1 MYDNDFS
8 NLGRQIQETVQNAVE
23 SMNYDR
29 LNQTINQTVNQA
41 LDEARIY
48 KEKVRRQYEESQK
61 RQAENLKKQAQTNQQ
76 INVYQTNYARPV
88 GKKQIN
94 MVLAPKIKK
103 GTGRIVAG
111 TILSIV
117 SVAGIIALL
126 VTKTFLE
133 MIGTASLAEIVLGP
147 SVLLIPLFA
156 GIILSATG
164 NHYRKRYRRARKY
177 VEILNGRGFC
187 EIKELAE
194 KSNQSETETRK
205 DLRKMI
211 QKQVFREAHRPNC
224 SFDFRNIMIQKQVF
238 REAYMDKQETCLM
251 INRIAYDYYLQAE
264 ESLRQ
269 REMEEAKR
277 KEQEE
282 KMSPEILEMIRTGD
296 EYIRTIREANDD
308 IPGEVISEKLDRL
321 EQVVRRIFESVKK
334 HPEQKKEIDKFMD
347 YYMPTTLKL
356 VNAYREFDALEVKG
370 ENITNAMQEIENTL
384 DTISLAFEKLLDDLF
399 QDAAFDVSTD
409 ISVLQ
414 MMLAREGYK
423 EKDFK

>member
-61 RQAENLKKQAQTNQQ
+61 RQADNLRKQAQANQQ
-76 INVYQTNYARPV
+76 SNVYQTNYARPV

-147 SVLLIPLFA
+147 GVLLIPMLA

-205 DLRKMI
+205 DLRK
-211 QKQVFREAHRPNC
+211 
-224 SFDFRNIMIQKQVF
+224 MIQKQVF

-321 EQVVRRIFESVKK
+321 EQVVRRILS
-334 HPEQKKEIDKFMD
+334 Q
-347 YYMPTTLKL
+347 
-356 VNAYREFDALEVKG
+356 
-370 ENITNAMQEIENTL
+370 
-384 DTISLAFEKLLDDLF
+384 
-399 QDAAFDVSTD
+399 
-409 ISVLQ
+409 
-414 MMLAREGYK
+414 
-423 EKDFK
+423 

>member
-8 NLGRQIQETVQNAVE
+8 NLGRRIQETVQNAVE

-41 LDEARIY
+41 LDEARVY

-61 RQAENLKKQAQTNQQ
+61 RQADNLRKQAQANQQ
-76 INVYQTNYARPV
+76 SNVYQANYARPV

-103 GTGRIVAG
+103 GTARIVAG

-117 SVAGIIALL
+117 SAVGIIALL

-147 SVLLIPLFA
+147 GVLLIPFLA

-164 NHYRKRYRRARKY
+164 NHYRKRYRRAQKY

-211 QKQVFREAHRPNC
+211 QKR
-224 SFDFRNIMIQKQVF
+224 VF

-334 HPEQKKEIDKFMD
+334 HPEQKKEMDKFMD

-384 DTISLAFEKLLDDLF
+384 DTISRAFEKLLDDLF

>member
-61 RQAENLKKQAQTNQQ
+61 RQAENLRKQAQANQQ
-76 INVYQTNYARPV
+76 SNVYQTNYARPV

-117 SVAGIIALL
+117 SAVGIIALL

-147 SVLLIPLFA
+147 GVLLIPLLA

-164 NHYRKRYRRARKY
+164 NHYHKRYRRARKY

-211 QKQVFREAHRPNC
+211 QKR
-224 SFDFRNIMIQKQVF
+224 VF

-334 HPEQKKEIDKFMD
+334 HPEQKKEMDKFMD

-399 QDAAFDVSTD
+399 QDAVFDVSTD

>member
-61 RQAENLKKQAQTNQQ
+61 RQAENLRKQAQTNQQ
-76 INVYQTNYARPV
+76 SNVYQANYARPV

-147 SVLLIPLFA
+147 GVLLIPMLA

-205 DLRKMI
+205 DLRK
-211 QKQVFREAHRPNC
+211 
-224 SFDFRNIMIQKQVF
+224 MIQKQVF

-334 HPEQKKEIDKFMD
+334 HPEQKKEMDKFMD

-384 DTISLAFEKLLDDLF
+384 DTISRAFEKLLDDLF

>member
-41 LDEARIY
+41 LDEARVY

-61 RQAENLKKQAQTNQQ
+61 RQAENLRKQAQTNQQ
-76 INVYQTNYARPV
+76 SNVYQANYARPV

-117 SVAGIIALL
+117 SIAGMIALL

-147 SVLLIPLFA
+147 GVLLIPFLA

-211 QKQVFREAHRPNC
+211 QKR
-224 SFDFRNIMIQKQVF
+224 VF

-334 HPEQKKEIDKFMD
+334 HPEQKKEMYKFMD

-384 DTISLAFEKLLDDLF
+384 DTISRAFEKLLDDLF

>member
-1 MYDNDFS
+1 MIQEGYDGYMYDNDFS
-8 NLGRQIQETVQNAVE
+8 NLGRRIQETVQNAVE

-41 LDEARIY
+41 LDEARVY

-61 RQAENLKKQAQTNQQ
+61 RQAENLRKQAQTNQQ
-76 INVYQTNYARPV
+76 SNVYQANYARPV

-117 SVAGIIALL
+117 SIAGMIALL

-147 SVLLIPLFA
+147 GVLLIPFLA

-164 NHYRKRYRRARKY
+164 NHYRKRYRRAQKY

-211 QKQVFREAHRPNC
+211 QKR
-224 SFDFRNIMIQKQVF
+224 VF

-334 HPEQKKEIDKFMD
+334 HPEQKKEMDKFMD

-384 DTISLAFEKLLDDLF
+384 DTISRAFEKLLDDLF

>member
-8 NLGRQIQETVQNAVE
+8 NLGRRIQETVQNAVE

-41 LDEARIY
+41 LDEARVY

-61 RQAENLKKQAQTNQQ
+61 RQAENLRKQAQTNQQ
-76 INVYQTNYARPV
+76 SNVYQANYARPV

-117 SVAGIIALL
+117 SIAGMIALL

-147 SVLLIPLFA
+147 GVLLIPFLA

-164 NHYRKRYRRARKY
+164 NHYRKRYRRAQKY

-187 EIKELAE
+187 EIKELEE

-211 QKQVFREAHRPNC
+211 QKR
-224 SFDFRNIMIQKQVF
+224 VF

-334 HPEQKKEIDKFMD
+334 HPEQKKEMDKFMD

-384 DTISLAFEKLLDDLF
+384 DTISRAFEKLLDDLF

>member
-61 RQAENLKKQAQTNQQ
+61 RQADNLRKQAQANQQ
-76 INVYQTNYARPV
+76 SNVYQTNYARPV

-103 GTGRIVAG
+103 GTRIVAG

-117 SVAGIIALL
+117 SAVGIIALL

-147 SVLLIPLFA
+147 GVLLIPMLA

-205 DLRKMI
+205 DLRK
-211 QKQVFREAHRPNC
+211 
-224 SFDFRNIMIQKQVF
+224 MIQKQVF

-334 HPEQKKEIDKFMD
+334 HPEQKKEMDKFMD

>member
-8 NLGRQIQETVQNAVE
+8 NLGRRIQETVQNAVE

-41 LDEARIY
+41 LDEARVY

-61 RQAENLKKQAQTNQQ
+61 RQAENLRKQAQTNQQ
-76 INVYQTNYARPV
+76 SNVYQANYARPV

-117 SVAGIIALL
+117 SIAGMIALL

-147 SVLLIPLFA
+147 GVLLIPFLA

-164 NHYRKRYRRARKY
+164 NHYRKRYRRAQKY

-211 QKQVFREAHRPNC
+211 QKR
-224 SFDFRNIMIQKQVF
+224 VF

-251 INRIAYDYYLQAE
+251 INRIAYDYYLQVE

-334 HPEQKKEIDKFMD
+334 HPEQKKEMDKFMD

-384 DTISLAFEKLLDDLF
+384 DTISRAFEKLLDDLF

>member
-8 NLGRQIQETVQNAVE
+8 NLGRRIQETVQNAVE

-41 LDEARIY
+41 LDEARVY

-61 RQAENLKKQAQTNQQ
+61 RQAENLRKQAQTNQQ
-76 INVYQTNYARPV
+76 SNVYQANYARPV

-117 SVAGIIALL
+117 SIAGMIALL

-147 SVLLIPLFA
+147 GVLLIPFLA

-164 NHYRKRYRRARKY
+164 NHYRKRYRRAQKY
-177 VEILNGRGFC
+177 VEILNGRGLC

-211 QKQVFREAHRPNC
+211 QKR
-224 SFDFRNIMIQKQVF
+224 VF

-334 HPEQKKEIDKFMD
+334 HPEQKKEMDKFMD

-384 DTISLAFEKLLDDLF
+384 DTISRAFEKLLDDLF

>member
-8 NLGRQIQETVQNAVE
+8 NLGRRIQETVQNAVE

-29 LNQTINQTVNQA
+29 LNQTINQTVDQA
-41 LDEARIY
+41 LDEARVY

-61 RQAENLKKQAQTNQQ
+61 RQAENLRKQAQTNQQ
-76 INVYQTNYARPV
+76 SNVYQANYARPV

-117 SVAGIIALL
+117 SIAGMIALL

-147 SVLLIPLFA
+147 GVLLIPFLA

-164 NHYRKRYRRARKY
+164 NHYRKRYRRAQKY

-211 QKQVFREAHRPNC
+211 QKR
-224 SFDFRNIMIQKQVF
+224 VF

-334 HPEQKKEIDKFMD
+334 HPEQKKEMDKFMD

-384 DTISLAFEKLLDDLF
+384 DTISRAFEKLLDDLF

>member
-8 NLGRQIQETVQNAVE
+8 NLGRRIQETVQNAVE

-41 LDEARIY
+41 LDEARVY

-61 RQAENLKKQAQTNQQ
+61 RQAENLRKQAQTNQQ
-76 INVYQTNYARPV
+76 SNVYQANYARPV

-117 SVAGIIALL
+117 SIAGMIALL

-147 SVLLIPLFA
+147 GVLLIPFLA

-211 QKQVFREAHRPNC
+211 QKR
-224 SFDFRNIMIQKQVF
+224 VF

-334 HPEQKKEIDKFMD
+334 HPEQKKEMDKFMD

-356 VNAYREFDALEVKG
+356 VNAYHEFDALEVKG

-384 DTISLAFEKLLDDLF
+384 DTISRAFEKLLDDLF

>member
-41 LDEARIY
+41 LDEARVY

-61 RQAENLKKQAQTNQQ
+61 RQADNLRKQAQANQQ
-76 INVYQTNYARPV
+76 SNVYQTNYARPV

-103 GTGRIVAG
+103 GTARIVAG

-117 SVAGIIALL
+117 SAVGIIALL

-147 SVLLIPLFA
+147 GVLLIPFLA

-164 NHYRKRYRRARKY
+164 NHYRKRYRRAQKY

-211 QKQVFREAHRPNC
+211 QKR
-224 SFDFRNIMIQKQVF
+224 VF

-334 HPEQKKEIDKFMD
+334 HPEQKKEMDKFMD

-384 DTISLAFEKLLDDLF
+384 DTISRAFEKLLDDLF

>member
-8 NLGRQIQETVQNAVE
+8 NLGRRIQETVQNAVE

-41 LDEARIY
+41 LDEARVY

-61 RQAENLKKQAQTNQQ
+61 RQAENLRKQAQTNQQ
-76 INVYQTNYARPV
+76 SNVYQANYARPV

-117 SVAGIIALL
+117 SIAGMIALL

-147 SVLLIPLFA
+147 GVLLIPFMA

-164 NHYRKRYRRARKY
+164 NHYRKRYRRAQKY

-211 QKQVFREAHRPNC
+211 QKR
-224 SFDFRNIMIQKQVF
+224 VF

-334 HPEQKKEIDKFMD
+334 HPEQKKEMDKFMD

-384 DTISLAFEKLLDDLF
+384 DTISRAFEKLLDDLF

>member
-41 LDEARIY
+41 LDEARVY

-61 RQAENLKKQAQTNQQ
+61 RQAENLRKQAQTNQQ
-76 INVYQTNYARPV
+76 SNVYQANYARPV

-117 SVAGIIALL
+117 SIAGMIALL

-147 SVLLIPLFA
+147 GVLLVPFLA

-211 QKQVFREAHRPNC
+211 QKR
-224 SFDFRNIMIQKQVF
+224 VF

-334 HPEQKKEIDKFMD
+334 HPEQKKEMDKFMD

-384 DTISLAFEKLLDDLF
+384 DTISRAFEKLLDDLF

>member
-76 INVYQTNYARPV
+76 SNVYQTNYARPV

-133 MIGTASLAEIVLGP
+133 MFGTASLAEIVLGP
-147 SVLLIPLFA
+147 SVLLIQLFA

-205 DLRKMI
+205 DLRK
-211 QKQVFREAHRPNC
+211 
-224 SFDFRNIMIQKQVF
+224 MIQKQVF

-334 HPEQKKEIDKFMD
+334 HPEQKKEMDKFMD

>member
-8 NLGRQIQETVQNAVE
+8 NLGRRIQETVQNAVE

-29 LNQTINQTVNQA
+29 LNQTINHTVNQA
-41 LDEARIY
+41 LDEARVY

-61 RQAENLKKQAQTNQQ
+61 RQAENLRKQAQTNQQ
-76 INVYQTNYARPV
+76 SNVYQANYARPV

-117 SVAGIIALL
+117 SIAGMIALL

-147 SVLLIPLFA
+147 GVLLIPFLA

-164 NHYRKRYRRARKY
+164 NHYRKRYRRAQKY

-211 QKQVFREAHRPNC
+211 QKR
-224 SFDFRNIMIQKQVF
+224 VF

-334 HPEQKKEIDKFMD
+334 HPEQKKEMDKFMD

-384 DTISLAFEKLLDDLF
+384 DTISRAFEKLLDDLF

>member
-8 NLGRQIQETVQNAVE
+8 NLGRRIQETVQNAVE

-41 LDEARIY
+41 LDEARVY

-61 RQAENLKKQAQTNQQ
+61 RQAENLRKQAQTNQQ
-76 INVYQTNYARPV
+76 SNVYQANYARPV

-117 SVAGIIALL
+117 SIAGMIALL

-147 SVLLIPLFA
+147 GVLLIPFLA

-164 NHYRKRYRRARKY
+164 NHYRKRYRRAQKY

-211 QKQVFREAHRPNC
+211 QKR
-224 SFDFRNIMIQKQVF
+224 VF

-277 KEQEE
+277 KEQEA

-334 HPEQKKEIDKFMD
+334 HPEQKKEMDKFMD

-384 DTISLAFEKLLDDLF
+384 DTISRAFEKLLDDLF

>member
-8 NLGRQIQETVQNAVE
+8 NLGRRIQETVQNAVE

-41 LDEARIY
+41 LDEARVY

-61 RQAENLKKQAQTNQQ
+61 RQAENLRKQAQTNQQ
-76 INVYQTNYARPV
+76 SNVYQANYARPV

-103 GTGRIVAG
+103 GAGRIVAG

-117 SVAGIIALL
+117 SIAGMIALL

-147 SVLLIPLFA
+147 GVLLIPFLA

-164 NHYRKRYRRARKY
+164 NHYRKRYRRAQKY

-211 QKQVFREAHRPNC
+211 QKR
-224 SFDFRNIMIQKQVF
+224 VF

-334 HPEQKKEIDKFMD
+334 HPEQKKEMDKFMD

-384 DTISLAFEKLLDDLF
+384 DTISRAFEKLLDDLF

>member
-1 MYDNDFS
+1 MIQEGYDGYMYDNDFS

-41 LDEARIY
+41 LDEARVY

-61 RQAENLKKQAQTNQQ
+61 RQAENLRKQAQTNQQ
-76 INVYQTNYARPV
+76 SNVYQANYARPV

-94 MVLAPKIKK
+94 MVLAPKVKK

-117 SVAGIIALL
+117 SIAGMIAVM

-147 SVLLIPLFA
+147 GVLLIPFLA

-211 QKQVFREAHRPNC
+211 QKR
-224 SFDFRNIMIQKQVF
+224 VF

-251 INRIAYDYYLQAE
+251 INRIAYDYYLQAD

-334 HPEQKKEIDKFMD
+334 HPEQKKEMDKFMD

-384 DTISLAFEKLLDDLF
+384 DTISRAFEKLLDDLF

>member
-61 RQAENLKKQAQTNQQ
+61 RQAENLRKQAQTNQQ
-76 INVYQTNYARPV
+76 SNVYQANYARPV

-117 SVAGIIALL
+117 SIAGMIALL

-147 SVLLIPLFA
+147 GVLLIPFLA

-164 NHYRKRYRRARKY
+164 NHYRKRYRRAQKY

-211 QKQVFREAHRPNC
+211 QKR
-224 SFDFRNIMIQKQVF
+224 VF

-334 HPEQKKEIDKFMD
+334 HPEQKKEMDKFMD

-384 DTISLAFEKLLDDLF
+384 DTISRAFEKLLDDLF

>member
-8 NLGRQIQETVQNAVE
+8 NLGRRIQETVQNAVE

-41 LDEARIY
+41 LDEARVY

-61 RQAENLKKQAQTNQQ
+61 RQAENLRKQAQTNQQ
-76 INVYQTNYARPV
+76 SNVYQANYARPV

-117 SVAGIIALL
+117 SIAGMIALL

-147 SVLLIPLFA
+147 GVLLIPFLA

-164 NHYRKRYRRARKY
+164 NHYRKRYRRAQKY

-211 QKQVFREAHRPNC
+211 QKR
-224 SFDFRNIMIQKQVF
+224 VF

-296 EYIRTIREANDD
+296 EYIRKIREANDD

-334 HPEQKKEIDKFMD
+334 HPEQKKEMDKFMD

-384 DTISLAFEKLLDDLF
+384 DTISRAFEKLLDDLF

>member
-8 NLGRQIQETVQNAVE
+8 NLGRRIQETVQNAVE

-41 LDEARIY
+41 LDEARVY
-48 KEKVRRQYEESQK
+48 KDKVRRQYEESQK
-61 RQAENLKKQAQTNQQ
+61 RQAENLRKQAQTNQQ
-76 INVYQTNYARPV
+76 SNVYQANYARPV

-117 SVAGIIALL
+117 SIAGMIALL

-147 SVLLIPLFA
+147 GVLLIPFLA

-164 NHYRKRYRRARKY
+164 NHYRKRYRRAQKY

-211 QKQVFREAHRPNC
+211 QKR
-224 SFDFRNIMIQKQVF
+224 VF

-334 HPEQKKEIDKFMD
+334 HPEQKKEMDKFMD

-384 DTISLAFEKLLDDLF
+384 DTISRAFEKLLDDLF

>member
-41 LDEARIY
+41 LDEARVY

-61 RQAENLKKQAQTNQQ
+61 RQAENLRKQAQTSQQ
-76 INVYQTNYARPV
+76 SNVYQANYARPV

-117 SVAGIIALL
+117 SIAGMIALL

-147 SVLLIPLFA
+147 GVLLIPFLA

-211 QKQVFREAHRPNC
+211 QKR
-224 SFDFRNIMIQKQVF
+224 VF

-334 HPEQKKEIDKFMD
+334 HPEQKKEMDKFMD

-384 DTISLAFEKLLDDLF
+384 DTISRAFEKLLDDLF

>member
-8 NLGRQIQETVQNAVE
+8 NLGRRIQETVQNAVE

-41 LDEARIY
+41 LDEARVY

-61 RQAENLKKQAQTNQQ
+61 RQAENLRKQAQTNQQ
-76 INVYQTNYARPV
+76 SNVYQANYARPV

-117 SVAGIIALL
+117 SAVGIIALL

-147 SVLLIPLFA
+147 GVLLIPMLA

-211 QKQVFREAHRPNC
+211 QKR
-224 SFDFRNIMIQKQVF
+224 VF

-334 HPEQKKEIDKFMD
+334 HPEQKKEMDKFMD

-384 DTISLAFEKLLDDLF
+384 DTISRAFEKLLDDLF

>member
-41 LDEARIY
+41 LDEARVY

-61 RQAENLKKQAQTNQQ
+61 RQAENLRKQAQTNQQ
-76 INVYQTNYARPV
+76 SNVYQANYARPV

-117 SVAGIIALL
+117 SIAGMIALL

-147 SVLLIPLFA
+147 GVLLIPMLA

-205 DLRKMI
+205 DLRK
-211 QKQVFREAHRPNC
+211 
-224 SFDFRNIMIQKQVF
+224 MIQKQVF

-334 HPEQKKEIDKFMD
+334 HPEQKKEMDKFMD

-384 DTISLAFEKLLDDLF
+384 DTISRAFEKLLDDLF

>member
-8 NLGRQIQETVQNAVE
+8 NLGRRIQETVQNAVE

-41 LDEARIY
+41 LDEARVY

-61 RQAENLKKQAQTNQQ
+61 RQAENLRKQAQTNQQ
-76 INVYQTNYARPV
+76 SNVYQANYARPV

-117 SVAGIIALL
+117 SIAGMIALL

-133 MIGTASLAEIVLGP
+133 MIGTASLAEIVLG
-147 SVLLIPLFA
+147 SGVLLIPFLA

-164 NHYRKRYRRARKY
+164 NHYRKRYRRAQKY

-211 QKQVFREAHRPNC
+211 QKR
-224 SFDFRNIMIQKQVF
+224 VF

-334 HPEQKKEIDKFMD
+334 HPEQKKEMDKFMD

-384 DTISLAFEKLLDDLF
+384 DTISRAFEKLLDDLF

>member
-1 MYDNDFS
+1 MIQEGYDGYMYDNDFS

-41 LDEARIY
+41 LDEARVY

-61 RQAENLKKQAQTNQQ
+61 RQAENLRKQAQTNQQ
-76 INVYQTNYARPV
+76 SNVYQANYARPV

-117 SVAGIIALL
+117 SIAGMIALL

-147 SVLLIPLFA
+147 GVLLIPFLA

-211 QKQVFREAHRPNC
+211 QKR
-224 SFDFRNIMIQKQVF
+224 VF

-334 HPEQKKEIDKFMD
+334 HPEQKKEMDKFMD

-384 DTISLAFEKLLDDLF
+384 DTISRAFEKLLDDLF

>member
-8 NLGRQIQETVQNAVE
+8 NLGRRIQETVQNAVE

-41 LDEARIY
+41 LDEARVY

-61 RQAENLKKQAQTNQQ
+61 RQAENLRKQAQTNQQ
-76 INVYQTNYARPV
+76 SNVYQANYARPV

-111 TILSIV
+111 TILRIV
-117 SVAGIIALL
+117 SIAGMIALL

-147 SVLLIPLFA
+147 GVLLIPFLA

-164 NHYRKRYRRARKY
+164 NHYRKRYRRAQKY

-211 QKQVFREAHRPNC
+211 QKR
-224 SFDFRNIMIQKQVF
+224 VF

-334 HPEQKKEIDKFMD
+334 HPEQKKEMDKFMD

-384 DTISLAFEKLLDDLF
+384 DTISRAFEKLLDDLF

>member
-41 LDEARIY
+41 LDEARVY

-61 RQAENLKKQAQTNQQ
+61 RQAENLRKQAQTNQQ
-76 INVYQTNYARPV
+76 SNVYQANYARPV

-117 SVAGIIALL
+117 SIAGMITLM

-147 SVLLIPLFA
+147 GVLLIPLLA

-211 QKQVFREAHRPNC
+211 QKR
-224 SFDFRNIMIQKQVF
+224 VF

-251 INRIAYDYYLQAE
+251 INQIAYDYYLQAE

-334 HPEQKKEIDKFMD
+334 HPEQKKEMDKFMD